1 MIISK
6 NAVALIILLASLVGV
21 DISESDIMAFVSS
34 VGTISSIL
42 LMIYNQWDRKDTKWF
57 FFKK

>member
-6 NAVALIILLASLVGV
+6 NAVALLILLASLVGV
-21 DISESDIMAFVSS
+21 DISETDIMAFVSS
-34 VGTISSIL
+34 AGTIISLL
-42 LMIYNQWDRKDTKWF
+42 LMIYNQLNRKDTKWF

>member
-6 NAVALIILLASLVGV
+6 NAVALLILLASLVGV
-21 DISESDIMAFVSS
+21 DISETDIMAFVSS
-34 VGTISSIL
+34 AGTIISIL
-42 LMIYNQWDRKDTKWF
+42 LMIYNQWDRSDTKWF